1 MDTLQRLQRW
11 YHSQCNGVWE
21 HSWGVKIDTLDNPGW
36 SVDINLRDTR
46 LEKTPFAERSYG
58 VGPEAGTSKD
68 EWLVCKVEGNIFKGR
83 GGPLKLDEIIEVFL
97 DWAEKNS

>member
-1 MDTLQRLQRW
+1 M
-11 YHSQCNGVWE
+11 
-21 HSWGVKIDTLDNPGW
+21 KIDTLDNPGW